1 MEKVKLNKALQK
13 EETKSCSE
21 RQAQAFV
28 QSILP
33 EEKEPFSGDKLP
45 WEVFSWP
52 LNQTQN
58 TLLLKDSPET
68 LYI

>member
-13 EETKSCSE
+13 EETKSGSE

-28 QSILP
+28 RSIPP
-33 EEKEPFSGDKLP
+33 EEKERFSDDKLP
-45 WEVFSWP
+45 WVFRWP

-68 LYI
+68 SYI